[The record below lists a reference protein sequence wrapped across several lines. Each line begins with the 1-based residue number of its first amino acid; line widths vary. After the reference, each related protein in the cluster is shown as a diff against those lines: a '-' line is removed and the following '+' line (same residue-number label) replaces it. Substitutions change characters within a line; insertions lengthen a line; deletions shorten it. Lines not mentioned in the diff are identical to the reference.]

1 MRFFLTP
8 DTDWEQGPF
17 SPEDVALLLRAAT
30 AAPSLYNSQPWRFVV
45 VEHEARIFL
54 DPDRRSPV
62 ADPQGRQ
69 QVIACGAALLNL
81 RLAIRELGYEPQ
93 VSLWPAGGESDH
105 LATVRGGSMATAS
118 ATDRKLF
125 AQIEQRHTNRRH
137 FASRPIYPA
146 ARQVIRYAAICEGAQ
161 LRPIDSGSDR
171 NTVIDLLVRAIRA
184 QRSDLRLGSEMS
196 RWLHTDTEPDGMPV
210 SAWQGA
216 KFPVPGLDEHSSGGN
231 WEHTIAGLVHSHTF
245 FILSTPHDNATDWLV
260 AGQAMQRTLLSATQ
274 LELAVSFFNQIVE
287 SPRLRAELAD
297 RLDLGGVPQMMMR
310 VGYPA
315 HRAVPTGRRPLTDI
329 IDDTDPV

>member
-1 MRFFLTP
+1 MRFFQTP
-8 DTDWEQGPF
+8 DTNWEQGPF
-17 SPEDVALLLRAAT
+17 TPEDVALLLRAAT

-45 VEHEARIFL
+45 VDHEARIFL

-93 VSLWPAGGESDH
+93 VSLWPAGAGSDH
-105 LATVRGGSMATAS
+105 LATVRRGAMATAS
-118 ATDRKLF
+118 ATDRKLY

-146 ARQVIRYAAICEGAQ
+146 ARQVIRYASVSEGAQ
-161 LRPIDSGSDR
+161 LRPIDSAADR
-171 NTVIDLLVRAIRA
+171 NTVIELLVRAIRQ
-184 QRSDLRLGSEMS
+184 QRADLSLASEMS
-196 RWLHTDTEPDGMPV
+196 RWLHSHEEAEGMPV
-210 SAWQGA
+210 AAWRGA
-216 KFPVPGLDEHSSGGN
+216 EFPVPGLDEHVAGGN
-231 WEHTIAGLVHSHTF
+231 WEHAIADLVHSHTF
-245 FILSTPHDNATDWLV
+245 FILSTPHDNATGWLV
-260 AGQAMQRTLLSATQ
+260 AGQAMQRALLSATQ

-287 SPRLRAELAD
+287 SPPLRAELAQ
-297 RLDLGGVPQMMMR
+297 RLDLVGLPQMMMR

-315 HRAVPTGRRPLTDI
+315 HRAVPTGRRPLDEI
-329 IDDTDPV
+329 IDDPDPV